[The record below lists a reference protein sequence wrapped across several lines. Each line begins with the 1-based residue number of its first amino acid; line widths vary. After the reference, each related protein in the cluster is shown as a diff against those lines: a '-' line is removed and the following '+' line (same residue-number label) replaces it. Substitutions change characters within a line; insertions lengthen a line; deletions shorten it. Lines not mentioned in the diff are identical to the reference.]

1 MASMIRILLVDDHD
15 LFRAGMG
22 SILRSQDGM
31 VVVGEY
37 SDGEQAIEA
46 VRREAPDLV
55 LMDVHMPGIGGIEA
69 TRKILRIAP
78 QTKIIAVTVLSD
90 DPFPN
95 QLLDAGARGYISKG
109 SGSQEMMEAIE
120 TVMRGN
126 YYISS
131 DVAQKLTLTNF
142 RRRGEASP
150 LDTLSAIEM
159 QIMLMITRGQSN
171 QEISDALFLSPK
183 TISTYRHRL
192 FEKLDVSNDVELTH
206 LAIRHGLLENVQ

>member
-15 LFRAGMG
+15 LFRAGVG

-150 LDTLSAIEM
+150 LDTLSAREM

>member
-1 MASMIRILLVDDHD
+1 MIRILLVDDHD

-37 SDGEQAIEA
+37 SDGEQAVEA

-55 LMDVHMPGIGGIEA
+55 LMDVNMPGIGGIEA
-69 TRKILRIAP
+69 TRKILKIAP

-142 RRRGEASP
+142 RKRGEASP
-150 LDTLSAIEM
+150 LDTLSAREM

-206 LAIRHGLLENVQ
+206 LAIRHGLLENAQ